1 MEKHEKI
8 EKIIIMKEDW
18 NVDNGLT
25 TPTMKVK
32 RNAIEKIHREFYKPW
47 FENEEKVIF
56 E

>member
-1 MEKHEKI
+1 
-8 EKIIIMKEDW
+8 MKEDW

-32 RNAIEKIHREFYKPW
+32 RNSIEKINQEYYKSW
-47 FENEEKVIF
+47 FEMTESVIF

>member
-1 MEKHEKI
+1 
-8 EKIIIMKEDW
+8 MKEDW

-32 RNAIEKIHREFYKPW
+32 RNSIEKIHKEFYTSW
-47 FENEEKVIF
+47 FEMEDKVIF